1 MSDYTREAVSDREKP
16 VGELLKQLSQETSL
30 LVRQELDLARAELQQ
45 KGKEAGL
52 GAGLLSGAGVT
63 GLVALIALMV
73 TIVAVLD
80 TGMATWLAALL
91 TTLLFAAAAG
101 ALALVGRNRLKQ
113 AGPPVPR
120 QTTDSVKEDV
130 EWAKTRARSART

>member
-1 MSDYTREAVSDREKP
+1 MSDYSREAVSDREKP

-45 KGKEAGL
+45 KGREAGA
-52 GAGLLSGAGVT
+52 GAGLLGGAGAT
-63 GLVALIALMV
+63 ALVALTALMV

-80 TGMATWLAALL
+80 TAMATWLAALI
-91 TTLLFAAAAG
+91 TTLLFAAVAG
-101 ALALVGRNRLKQ
+101 ALALVGKNRLKQ
-113 AGPPVPR
+113 AGPPVPQ

-130 EWAKTRARSART
+130 EWVKTRARSART

>member
-1 MSDYTREAVSDREKP
+1 MSDYSREAVSDREKP

-45 KGKEAGL
+45 KGREAGA
-52 GAGLLSGAGVT
+52 GAGLLGGAGAT
-63 GLVALIALMV
+63 ALVALTALMV

-80 TGMATWLAALL
+80 TAMATWLAALI
-91 TTLLFAAAAG
+91 TTLLFAAVAG
-101 ALALVGRNRLKQ
+101 ALALVGKNRLKQ
-113 AGPPVPR
+113 AGPPVPQ